1 MAGTGRREAG
11 GVDWEGSLWV
21 RTLVGITQGETE
33 TSPSEDREENLFRI
47 IFFVGM
53 GSCLVGA
60 PCSVI
65 SAWVGCKVNK
75 DMCGG

>member
-33 TSPSEDREENLFRI
+33 TSPSEDKRENLFRI
-47 IFFVGM
+47 LFFVGM

-65 SAWVGCKVNK
+65 SAWDVKLIRIT
-75 DMCGG
+75 MCGG

>member
-47 IFFVGM
+47 IFFRRDGQLPCWCTVLRDICVGGM
-53 GSCLVGA
+53 
-60 PCSVI
+60 
-65 SAWVGCKVNK
+65 
-75 DMCGG
+75 

>member
-11 GVDWEGSLWV
+11 EVDWEGSLWV

-33 TSPSEDREENLFRI
+33 TSPSEDSRENLFRI

-65 SAWVGCKVNK
+65 SAWDVKLIRIT
-75 DMCGG
+75 MCGG